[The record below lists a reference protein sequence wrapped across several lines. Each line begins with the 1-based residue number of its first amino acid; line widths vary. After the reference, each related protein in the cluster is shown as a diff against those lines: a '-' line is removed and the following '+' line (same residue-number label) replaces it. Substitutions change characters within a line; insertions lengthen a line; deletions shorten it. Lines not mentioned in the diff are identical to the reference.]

1 MNLSLILELAKRDL
15 TEHYSG
21 SSLGAIW
28 NFIYPLV
35 NIFIYMVIF
44 SKIMSARLPSS
55 SSTYGYGIYLV
66 SGVVPWTAFS
76 NTLMRTSTVFLE
88 KKHIITKIKVDLNTF
103 PLYIVLSESIIFAM
117 TFSIFIGFLFISGQP
132 ISPLIVLVPLVYLIQ
147 QFFAYSLGFLI
158 AMFVVFLRDL
168 KEIVVI
174 GLQMWFWFTPIVY
187 VYDILPD
194 IVKKLMIFNP
204 AFLFIQGYQSIFV
217 YNQMP
222 NFNYLLYL
230 LVSSIMILLGA
241 NLIFKKLE
249 KDIRDFI

>member
-1 MNLSLILELAKRDL
+1 MNLSLIFELAKRDL

-21 SSLGAIW
+21 SSLGAMW

-35 NIFIYMVIF
+35 NILIYMMIF

-66 SGVVPWTAFS
+66 AGIVPWTAFS
-76 NTLMRTSTVFLE
+76 NTITRTSTVFLE
-88 KKHIITKIKVDLNTF
+88 KKHIITKIRVNLNTF
-103 PLYIVLSESIIFAM
+103 PLYIILSESIIFAM
-117 TFSIFIGFLFISGQP
+117 TISIFVGFLLVSGQT
-132 ISPLIVLVPLVYLIQ
+132 ISPLIIFVPLIYIIQ

-168 KEIVVI
+168 KEIVAIVI
-174 GLQMWFWFTPIVY
+174 QIWFWFTPIVY

-194 IVKKLMIFNP
+194 FVKSIMIFNP
-204 AFLFIQGYQSIFV
+204 AFIFIQGYQNIFV

-222 NFNYLLYL
+222 NLNYLLYL
-230 LVSSIMILLGA
+230 LVSSIIIIISA